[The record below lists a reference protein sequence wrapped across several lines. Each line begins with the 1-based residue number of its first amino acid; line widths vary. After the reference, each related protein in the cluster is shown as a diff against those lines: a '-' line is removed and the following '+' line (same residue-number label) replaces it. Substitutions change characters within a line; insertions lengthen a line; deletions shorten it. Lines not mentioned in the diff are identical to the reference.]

1 MIGPHLFHVRL
12 VAYFTSQKIIK
23 DPRHDSHQIV
33 SLFDMYIDMG
43 ERIDKE
49 QDRPSLIIE
58 DPPQPKIYIFL
69 TFWLMHEK
77 LVFKLF
83 PLIVHMSPL

>member
-1 MIGPHLFHVRL
+1 
-12 VAYFTSQKIIK
+12 
-23 DPRHDSHQIV
+23 
-33 SLFDMYIDMG
+33 MG
-43 ERIDKE
+43 ERIAVK

-58 DPPQPKIYIFL
+58 DPLRAPYIAQNIIFFL
-69 TFWLMHEK
+69 TFWLMYEK